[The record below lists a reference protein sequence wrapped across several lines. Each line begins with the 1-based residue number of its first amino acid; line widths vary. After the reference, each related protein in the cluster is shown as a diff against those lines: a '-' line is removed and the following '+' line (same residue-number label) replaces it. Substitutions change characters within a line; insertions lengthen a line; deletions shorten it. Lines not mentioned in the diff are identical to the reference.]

1 MHFFVILHF
10 MKVLLIYLFLSSFS
24 LSAVSASYPVFSD
37 LERSLLT
44 SVIVNEQTR
53 KQMEDALE

>member
-1 MHFFVILHF
+1 